1 MHDVFVGR
9 DDELATLRA
18 AFDGVR
24 REGARTVVIDGDAG
38 IGKSALVERF
48 LSELEGIPRLRASG
62 DESESHVRFA
72 LADQLLRMCGGSAI
86 GAAQHVAVGMEL
98 LEAMTSAAGDHGC
111 VVVVDDAHLA
121 DADSLRAL
129 LFAARRLAQSPVLIL
144 LAVRDDGLPE
154 GWLKLAPSVT
164 LGPLTREHVSALG
177 AQLGV
182 PMTPQ
187 AARRLHEHTGG
198 NPLHARA
205 VLREAP
211 DAGHWLHEPR
221 PLPAPRSY
229 AQLIQRRLEQCRPE
243 VVRLLEAAATLG
255 VRAPLWTVLDLAQ
268 VELVTLDDAVATGL
282 IRHGR
287 LVEFTHPLTRAAIY
301 DGLVPSRRAELN
313 ARAAASGRGSGGG
326 RCATASRRRPSPTT
340 RCSRTSRRS
349 PTRRWRAARGRAPCR
364 TSSRPAG

>member
-1 MHDVFVGR
+1 MSSTGF
-9 DDELATLRA
+9 
-18 AFDGVR
+18 
-24 REGARTVVIDGDAG
+24 
-38 IGKSALVERF
+38 S
-48 LSELEGIPRLRASG
+48 RLRASG

-72 LADQLLRMCGGSAI
+72 LADQLLRTCGGSAI

-129 LFAARRLAQSPVLIL
+129 LFAARRLAHSPVLIL
-144 LAVRDDGLPE
+144 LAARDDRLPE
-154 GWLKLAPSVT
+154 GWGKLAPSVT

-229 AQLIQRRLEQCRPE
+229 AQLIQRQLERCRPE

-255 VRAPLWTVLDLAQ
+255 VRAPL
-268 VELVTLDDAVATGL
+268 
-282 IRHGR
+282 R
-287 LVEFTHPLTRAAIY
+287 
-301 DGLVPSRRAELN
+301 DGAG
-313 ARAAASGRGSGGG
+313 ARAGADS
-326 RCATASRRRPSPTT
+326 
-340 RCSRTSRRS
+340 
-349 PTRRWRAARGRAPCR
+349 
-364 TSSRPAG
+364 